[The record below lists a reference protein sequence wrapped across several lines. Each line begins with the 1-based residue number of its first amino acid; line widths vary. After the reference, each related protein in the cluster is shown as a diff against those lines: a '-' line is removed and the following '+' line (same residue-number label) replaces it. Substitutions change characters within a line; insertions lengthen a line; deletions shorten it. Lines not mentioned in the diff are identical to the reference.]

1 MSPYRLCW
9 CKILKIAPNGNHTFS
24 CIPLWILE
32 DIKAY
37 IKKSANRK
45 ANVNSSEVP
54 ISKVTMKDDRN
65 PCQSG
70 PLRVAVLGA
79 GEVGKSAL
87 TVRYLTKRFI
97 GEYRSDTGKD
107 QNELLTCFLYISPLF
122 SEAKDWISRTIQR
135 DHFYLAIFIRNPRIE
150 LVAGNAV
157 QTLKVTMEDR
167 LTQTWCRSK
176 SCNINFITV
185 FFYPKWF
192 RLSPL

>member
-1 MSPYRLCW
+1 MATGREGYKYTPGGSQTASSCLYSARSACATHLPWPNWLWATSLTSLDFKTSALRVSPYRLCW
-9 CKILKIAPNGNHTFS
+9 CKIIKIAPNGNHTFS

-37 IKKSANRK
+37 IKKSTNRK

-54 ISKVTMKDDRN
+54 ISQVTMKDDRN

-107 QNELLTCFLYISPLF
+107 QNEPLRSFFYNSPLF
-122 SEAKDWISRTIQR
+122 NGTKVLISLEQ
-135 DHFYLAIFIRNPRIE
+135 F
-150 LVAGNAV
+150 
-157 QTLKVTMEDR
+157 KVIAY
-167 LTQTWCRSK
+167 S
-176 SCNINFITV
+176 
-185 FFYPKWF
+185 
-192 RLSPL
+192 